1 MHWMPF
7 LLHQK
12 TREINENLFVL
23 SWEKLLSVTPDI
35 RFSKNEHSSQ
45 GDTTPV
51 HFTCFRPIHCPS
63 LWNNQWT
70 KKITFWCHKVCVSV
84 QCRCLNQWQKLWK
97 VAISCHS
104 QLSNWFSILLTR
116 NQSFSISI
124 GPPCGQ
130 NILHMLSSG
139 CLFCTVIAH
148 CLNKT
153 HSICN
158 CTCEIMQHF
167 ILITRI

>member
-12 TREINENLFVL
+12 SREIIENLFVL
-23 SWEKLLSVTPDI
+23 SWEKLLTVTPDI

-84 QCRCLNQWQKLWK
+84 QYRCLNQWQKLWK

-104 QLSNWFSILLTR
+104 QLSNWFSMLLTR
-116 NQSFSISI
+116 NQSF

-130 NILHMLSSG
+130 NIAHAFIRMSVLHSH
-139 CLFCTVIAH
+139 CTLFKQNTQY
-148 CLNKT
+148 
-153 HSICN
+153 
-158 CTCEIMQHF
+158 M
-167 ILITRI
+167 